1 MFLLGEAEHM
11 MGTAVPVEAMAADA
25 EGQALISDEPLHDGV
40 VAADICGFRERDL
53 MGPTMVDHAAA
64 EFASPLQCCPASSTV
79 LPASLPAAMGEN
91 EGGTYW
97 RPWQEDEV
105 AREWEWL
112 NEAIN
117 RVARARAEDETDNAF
132 RLLQQ
137 QAVAVGQRRVELRLR
152 MAALEGQ
159 R

>member
-1 MFLLGEAEHM
+1 MEHIGGHGKGMDSIAELR
-11 MGTAVPVEAMAADA
+11 A
-25 EGQALISDEPLHDGV
+25 
-40 VAADICGFRERDL
+40 R
-53 MGPTMVDHAAA
+53 
-64 EFASPLQCCPASSTV
+64 
-79 LPASLPAAMGEN
+79 
-91 EGGTYW
+91 
-97 RPWQEDEV
+97 EDEV